1 MMLLPSMYLTRSRWL
16 FACCA
21 SVLLFGGCGGDTRNA
36 DLAEG
41 ETLGAGS
48 YTRVVTVDG
57 RELWNKK
64 KTQGDFPDEA
74 RFVARMK
81 G

>member
-1 MMLLPSMYLTRSRWL
+1 MGAKIRGEFPEAEIDL
-16 FACCA
+16 
-21 SVLLFGGCGGDTRNA
+21 VGGGRGDFI
-36 DLAEG
+36 
-41 ETLGAGS
+41 
-48 YTRVVTVDG
+48 VTVDG

-74 RFVARMK
+74 RFVARLK